1 MPESPERPALARAAL
16 GPTFRPVARRNTYD
30 LVAEDLLLAI
40 TSRRLRPGDALPP
53 ERELAA
59 AYAVGRSSVREALRV
74 LESRGLL
81 RARSRGTFVVADYGD
96 LLGRALQQLVALE
109 EVGVAELFEVRLTL
123 EVETVT
129 LAARRRT
136 RADLARLDG
145 RIREM
150 EASLESS
157 GRYGAADL
165 AFHTALADASG
176 NRLLVRLMDGIR
188 DVMARAFVAAF
199 EIPGSPERSVVQ
211 HRAIHAA
218 VAAGDAAAAADR
230 MREHLTRVELD
241 LTDAAAAPAGRPS
254 EHPLAAGRRPTTGG
268 RGGSRAVPAGVE
280 LA

>member
-1 MPESPERPALARAAL
+1 MSEVLERPDRARVAP
-16 GPTFRPVARRNTYD
+16 GSTFGPVARRNTYD
-30 LVAEDLLLAI
+30 LVAEDLVLAI

-96 LLGRALQQLVALE
+96 LLGRALQLLVALE
-109 EVGVAELFEVRLTL
+109 EVGVTELFEVRRTL

-129 LAARRRT
+129 LAANRRT
-136 RADLARLDG
+136 GADLVRLEG

-150 EASLESS
+150 EAGLGSS
-157 GRYGAADL
+157 DRYGAADL

-188 DVMARAFVAAF
+188 DVMARAFVVAF
-199 EIPGSPERSVVQ
+199 EIPGSPERSIVQ

-218 VAAGDAAAAADR
+218 VAAGDAPAAADR

-241 LTDAAAAPAGRPS
+241 LADATAPTGRPPQRGVAVGS
-254 EHPLAAGRRPTTGG
+254 GLATGG
-268 RGGSRAVPAGVE
+268 GGGSRAVPAGGE
-280 LA
+280 PA